1 MKFILNEEEKRDIL
15 DMHDKVRK
23 EKITENDEYVID
35 KQYVDGTKLK
45 ASQNFWDTIK
55 KEEGSLKER
64 GKPVLKAYK
73 LGDGRI
79 TIGWGH
85 TGALSE
91 PNPKV
96 GDTITEIE
104 AQEYLQNDAT
114 ESANCVRRI
123 LLKWKTDK
131 SIKNNHMITQNM
143 FDVLISLVFNAG
155 CQGLR
160 NSDFIQ
166 LVKQKKYK
174 EAAELLPTDT
184 TMINGKF
191 SKGLTNRR
199 KRESIEF
206 LK

>member
-85 TGALSE
+85 TGVLSE

>member
-1 MKFILNEEEKRDIL
+1 MSLKLNENEKRHIL
-15 DMHDKVRK
+15 EMHDKVRK
-23 EKITENDEYVID
+23 EKINENDEYVID
-35 KQYVDGTKLK
+35 KKYVDGTKLK

-55 KEEGSLKER
+55 KEEGSLKEK

-73 LGDGRI
+73 LGDGRV

-85 TGALSE
+85 TGALSKPE
-91 PNPKV
+91 PKV
-96 GDTITEIE
+96 GDTITETE

-114 ESANCVRRI
+114 ESANCVRRF
-123 LLKWKTDK
+123 LSEWKTDK

-143 FDVLISLVFNAG
+143 FDVLVSLVFNAG
-155 CQGLR
+155 CKGLR
-160 NSDFIQ
+160 TSDFIQ

-174 EAAELLPTDT
+174 EASELLPTDT

>member
-1 MKFILNEEEKRDIL
+1 MSFKLNENEKRHIL
-15 DMHDKVRK
+15 EMHDKVRK
-23 EKITENDEYVID
+23 EKINEDDGYVID
-35 KQYVDGTKLK
+35 KKYVDGTKLR

-73 LGDGRI
+73 LGDGRV

-85 TGALSE
+85 TGALSN
-91 PNPKV
+91 PKPKV
-96 GDTITEIE
+96 GDTITETE

-114 ESANCVRRI
+114 ESANCVRRF
-123 LLKWKTDK
+123 LSKWKTDK

-143 FDVLISLVFNAG
+143 FDVLVSLAFNAG

-160 NSDFIQ
+160 KSDFIQ

-184 TMINGKF
+184 TMISGKF

-199 KRESIEF
+199 KRESKIF

>member
-1 MKFILNEEEKRDIL
+1 MKFILNEEEKRNIL

-35 KQYVDGTKLK
+35 KEYVDGTKLK

-91 PNPKV
+91 PKPKV

-123 LLKWKTDK
+123 LFKWKTDK
-131 SIKNNHMITQNM
+131 SIKDNHMITQNM
-143 FDVLISLVFNAG
+143 FDVLISLAFNAG

-160 NSDFIQ
+160 DSDFIQ

-174 EAAELLPTDT
+174 EASELLPTDT

>member
-1 MKFILNEEEKRDIL
+1 MKFILNEEEKRNIL

-35 KQYVDGTKLK
+35 KEYVDGTKLK

-143 FDVLISLVFNAG
+143 FDVLISLAFNAG

-160 NSDFIQ
+160 DSDFIQ

-174 EAAELLPTDT
+174 EASELLPTDT

>member
-1 MKFILNEEEKRDIL
+1 MSFKLNENEKRHIL
-15 DMHDKVRK
+15 EMHDKVRK
-23 EKITENDEYVID
+23 EKINENDEYVID
-35 KQYVDGTKLK
+35 KKYVDGTKLR

-55 KEEGSLKER
+55 KEEGSLKEK

-73 LGDGRI
+73 LGDGRV

-91 PNPKV
+91 PKPKV

-114 ESANCVRRI
+114 ESANCVRRF
-123 LLKWKTDK
+123 LSEWKTDK

-143 FDVLISLVFNAG
+143 FDVLVSLVFNAG

-199 KRESIEF
+199 KRESIQF

>member
-1 MKFILNEEEKRDIL
+1 MSFKLNENEKRHIL
-15 DMHDKVRK
+15 EMHDKVRK
-23 EKITENDEYVID
+23 EKINENDEYVID
-35 KQYVDGTKLK
+35 KKYVDGTKLR

-73 LGDGRI
+73 LGDGRV
-79 TIGWGH
+79 TIVWGH
-85 TGALSE
+85 TGALSKPE
-91 PNPKV
+91 PKV
-96 GDTITEIE
+96 GDTITETE

-123 LLKWKTDK
+123 LFKWKTDK
-131 SIKNNHMITQNM
+131 SIKDNHMITQNM
-143 FDVLISLVFNAG
+143 FDVLISLAFNAG

-160 NSDFIQ
+160 DSDFIQ

>member
-1 MKFILNEEEKRDIL
+1 MSFKLNENEKRHIL
-15 DMHDKVRK
+15 EMHDKVRK
-23 EKITENDEYVID
+23 EKINENHEYVID
-35 KQYVDGTKLK
+35 KKYVDGTKLK

-55 KEEGSLKER
+55 KEEGSLKEK

-73 LGDGRI
+73 LGDGRV

-85 TGALSE
+85 TGALSN
-91 PNPKV
+91 PKPKV

-114 ESANCVRRI
+114 ESANCVRRF
-123 LLKWKTDK
+123 LSEWKIDK

-143 FDVLISLVFNAG
+143 FDVLVSLVFNAG
-155 CQGLR
+155 CKGLR
-160 NSDFIQ
+160 TSDFIQ

-184 TMINGKF
+184 TMIRGKF

-199 KRESIEF
+199 KRESKEF

>member
-1 MKFILNEEEKRDIL
+1 MSFKLNENEKRHIL
-15 DMHDKVRK
+15 EMHDKVRK
-23 EKITENDEYVID
+23 EKINEDDGYVID
-35 KQYVDGTKLK
+35 KKYVDGTKLR

-73 LGDGRI
+73 LGDGRV

-85 TGALSE
+85 TGALSN
-91 PNPKV
+91 PKPKV
-96 GDTITEIE
+96 GDTITETE

-114 ESANCVRRI
+114 ESANCVRRF
-123 LLKWKTDK
+123 LSEWKTDK

-143 FDVLISLVFNAG
+143 FDVLVSLAFNAG

-160 NSDFIQ
+160 KSDFIQ

-184 TMINGKF
+184 TMISGKF

-199 KRESIEF
+199 KRESKLF